1 MTEPSTRRDVH
12 RRYAADHGLAED
24 HWRALG
30 TGAHLVVSAPDQLAR
45 ARVAVDDVLHRVDL
59 AASRFRDDSELVA
72 LNRAEGRPVHVS
84 ALLAQAL
91 RVALDAA
98 LWTDGLV
105 DPTVGAALE
114 DLGYDRTFSLVAPD
128 APRRQV
134 QIRDV
139 TGWQRVELD
148 EDRRIVQM
156 PAGTVLDLGA
166 TAKGLAADLAAE
178 AAADAT
184 GCGVLVSLGGDISV
198 AGDVPTDGWPVT
210 IGDTAD
216 QEMPV
221 GDEVEQT
228 IVIRDGGLAT
238 SSIRARRW
246 RRGGSEL
253 HHLIDP
259 RVGLPTEGMFR
270 TVSVAATTCT
280 MANAASTAGVI
291 LGADAPRWL
300 TERGLPARLVT
311 QAGDVRCVAGWPL
324 PGSSGA

>member
-1 MTEPSTRRDVH
+1 MTDRSTRREQH
-12 RRYAADHGLAED
+12 RRYAEDHGLADD

-30 TGAHLVVSAPDQLAR
+30 TGAHLVVTAPDQLGA
-45 ARVAVDDVLHRVDL
+45 ARVAVEDVLQRIDL
-59 AASRFRDDSELVA
+59 AASRFRQDSELSA
-72 LNRAEGRPVHVS
+72 LNRAGGRPVRVS

-114 DLGYDRTFSLVAPD
+114 DFGYDRTFTLVAPD
-128 APRRQV
+128 APQMPVRVRE
-134 QIRDV
+134 V

-148 EDRRIVQM
+148 DDTRVVRM

-178 AAADAT
+178 SAADAT

-198 AGDVPTDGWPVT
+198 AGPGPDQGWPVT
-210 IGDTAD
+210 VADTSD
-216 QEMPV
+216 QDVAV
-221 GDEVEQT
+221 GAEPEQT
-228 IVIRDGGLAT
+228 IVLREGGLAT

-270 TVSVAATTCT
+270 TVSVAAATCT
-280 MANAASTAGVI
+280 MANAASTAAVI

-300 TERGLPARLVT
+300 LEHGLPARLVT
-311 QAGDVRCVAGWPL
+311 QDGDVRCVAGWPQQ
-324 PGSSGA
+324 GMSST